1 MITIPV
7 AIAALIVLLF
17 VTRYLTGRNHL
28 RELGR
33 DFSIELPIPRDRA
46 LAVAANAADG
56 VVWRLSMTDNGLFT
70 RHGFA
75 HNVIHVLVSDHPR
88 AQSSSTVKVWARC
101 PDARDSILFGRP
113 TAYQ

>member
-7 AIAALIVLLF
+7 AIAALFVLLF
-17 VTRYLTGRNHL
+17 VTRYLTGRNHF

-33 DFSIELPIPRDRA
+33 DFSIDLPIPRERA
-46 LAVAANAADG
+46 LLVAANAADG
-56 VVWRLSMTDNGLFT
+56 VVWRLTMTDNGLFT

-75 HNVIHVLVSDHPR
+75 HNVIHVAASDHPGAPGR
-88 AQSSSTVKVWARC
+88 STVKIWTRC
-101 PDARDSILFGRP
+101 PSSRDSILFGRP